1 MYGIQ
6 GVPQYRKAS
15 AGAQTRET
23 TLRRCSWLRVASFNY
38 ILDFDMLRRLPG
50 IYCKVSH
57 KAT

>member
-1 MYGIQ
+1 MVYK
-6 GVPQYRKAS
+6 VYRKAS

-23 TLRRCSWLRVASFNY
+23 TLRRCNWLRVASFNY
-38 ILDFDMLRRLPG
+38 ILDFALLRRLPG